1 MRNPSLIT
9 DIGILLLGVGLSA
22 CAPVDS
28 TATALDNEST
38 GTTSTS
44 TTASPGDP
52 SSESTAPSTSSLS
65 TGGQTTEPGPTS
77 STTEA
82 ISGSSDETATATSET
97 TGTTGDSSSGMTTG
111 TTGTTGTTSDTETD
125 ADTGVA
131 EAIAMVRIGRYTQ
144 ADEAAAIA
152 VYLDDDLSAAE
163 IPAFDPASKRLFVV
177 NGQKAGIDVLDL
189 ADPAA
194 PVLLTTLDTSLFG
207 PPNSVAVHDGVV
219 AAAVESKIK
228 TDAGEV
234 WFFDA
239 ATGMKLTAVGVGA
252 LPDMVTFS
260 PDGKYVV
267 TADEG
272 EPDDDYVVD
281 PDGSVSVIDVSVG
294 VENVLQTD
302 VMRADFSSFT
312 LINLDPDVRL
322 FGPNADSPA
331 QNLEPEYVAISGDS
345 TTAYVTLQEN
355 NALAVVDLATGTVT
369 DVRALGFK
377 AWNNG
382 PKLDPSDEDGAAAL
396 VHAPIRGMYQPDAIA
411 WFSSPGGDYLLTA
424 NEGDVRDWG
433 GYSEEVRIKNVTL
446 DPALFPDAEALQ
458 QDEAIGRLKVTS
470 SLGDLDQDGDHDVLY
485 TFGGRSFA
493 VWNAADGALVH
504 DSGDKIEQ
512 LLATDP
518 AYANNFNAGS
528 AENDFDSRSD
538 DKGPE
543 PEGLT
548 LGQAYGR
555 TLGFIG
561 LERMGGVLM
570 VDLADPNEPAILA
583 YVNPRDFTGDPADG
597 TADDLG
603 PEGLTF
609 VPAAASPSGKPL
621 VIVANEV
628 SGTVS
633 IYELVAE

>member
-1 MRNPSLIT
+1 MRHPSFVTNIRV
-9 DIGILLLGVGLSA
+9 LLLGASLPA
-22 CAPVDS
+22 CAPVDP
-28 TATALDNEST
+28 ADTALTSETESSDTT
-38 GTTSTS
+38 GATEISGDPS
-44 TTASPGDP
+44 GEVTASPT
-52 SSESTAPSTSSLS
+52 STPT
-65 TGGQTTEPGPTS
+65 TGEETTGPAPTS
-77 STTEA
+77 GTTEA
-82 ISGSSDETATATSET
+82 LSSDGET
-97 TGTTGDSSSGMTTG
+97 TAMATGETGDTTGDSSSDG
-111 TTGTTGTTSDTETD
+111 TTGTAGDTEAET
-125 ADTGVA
+125 DTGVA
-131 EAIAMVRIGRYTQ
+131 EAISMVRIGRYTQ

-177 NGQKAGIDVLDL
+177 NGQKTGIDVLDL

-207 PPNSVAVHDGVV
+207 SPNSVAVRDGVV

-228 TDAGEV
+228 TDTGEV

-239 ATGMKLTAVGVGA
+239 ATGMKLAEVGVGA

-260 PDGKYVV
+260 PDGNFVV

-272 EPDDDYVVD
+272 EPDEDYLVD
-281 PDGSVSVIDVSVG
+281 PDGSVSVIDLSGG

-302 VMRADFSSFT
+302 VMTADFSGFT
-312 LINLDPDVRL
+312 VMNLDPDVRL

-382 PKLDPSDEDGAAAL
+382 PMLDPSDEDGVAAL
-396 VHAPIRGMYQPDAIA
+396 VSVPVRGMYQPDAIA
-411 WFSSPGGDYLLTA
+411 WFSLQGGEYLLTA
-424 NEGDVRDWG
+424 NEGDVRDWS
-433 GYSEEVRIKNVTL
+433 GYSEEVRIKNVDL
-446 DPALFPDAEALQ
+446 DPTLFPDADALQ
-458 QDEAIGRLKVTS
+458 QDEAIGRLKVTN
-470 SLGDLDQDGDHDVLY
+470 SLGDIDQDGDHDVLY
-485 TFGGRSFA
+485 TFGGRSFS
-493 VWNAADGALVH
+493 VWNAADGALMH

-512 LLATDP
+512 LLAADP
-518 AYANNFNAGS
+518 AYAENFNADS
-528 AENDFDSRSD
+528 EKNNFDSRSD

-548 LGQAYGR
+548 VGQAYGR

-570 VDLADPNEPAILA
+570 VDLVDPSEPVILA
-583 YVNPRDFTGDPADG
+583 YVNPRDFAGDPADG

-609 VPAAASPSGKPL
+609 VSAAASPSGKPL